1 MQTGGNMSRM
11 YADLLK
17 LQKLYL
23 EGAITAGAFILPTS
37 KASRD
42 LGDNVANADRLAV
55 ELTIFRR
62 VVHMPIAVFSF
73 E

>member
-37 KASRD
+37 K
-42 LGDNVANADRLAV
+42 
-55 ELTIFRR
+55 